1 MLLKTRG
8 ILFAAAFTMAACG
21 GGEKQEEILS
31 EDESLK
37 PSIEETRFNAQN
49 VFNSLPDRKIVMRL
63 IDQHRIQYNPDLLND
78 PRSVNKYST
87 ELAKAVNLGIYGSDL
102 TISSSFSQTQE
113 SMTFLKCVNILANS
127 LGVSSAFDQRLFE
140 RIDANENNKDS
151 VLEIVTGAFKKVDE
165 ILKYNN
171 RPATSA
177 VILSGCWIEGLYVSC
192 NIAKDVDR
200 EDIIKTIIQQKEAL
214 KNLVVMLETVKL
226 EDKARFIL
234 DDLKTLQ
241 QMFDKAAAEKKQD
254 RSTIA
259 EITQK
264 VTGLRNKITAGTV

>member
-113 SMTFLKCVNILANS
+113 S
-127 LGVSSAFDQRLFE
+127 
-140 RIDANENNKDS
+140 
-151 VLEIVTGAFKKVDE
+151 
-165 ILKYNN
+165 
-171 RPATSA
+171 
-177 VILSGCWIEGLYVSC
+177 
-192 NIAKDVDR
+192 
-200 EDIIKTIIQQKEAL
+200 
-214 KNLVVMLETVKL
+214 
-226 EDKARFIL
+226 
-234 DDLKTLQ
+234 
-241 QMFDKAAAEKKQD
+241 
-254 RSTIA
+254 
-259 EITQK
+259 
-264 VTGLRNKITAGTV
+264 